1 MSNHTTKQSVGEDL
15 LIDFAQAE
23 RFLTTLGGKD
33 SEHVFQTF
41 CNNSS
46 NEGSEPKV
54 KREGIKPNILVG
66 TLSQYAK
73 QLEVINKRESGVFVV
88 INETNGGRKAS
99 DVVRVRALFADWDN
113 LGTGLPAISTCGLKP
128 HIVVES
134 SPQKYHAYWLVSD
147 CGLDEFTPLQKAIAA
162 KLGSDPA
169 INNKDR
175 VMRLPGY
182 LHHKYSDNPYFQTR
196 IVETNENIAYTA
208 KEIKQGLGL
217 DLNPT
222 SKTLPSAAYNSNSLN
237 NININKIKS
246 ALVVF
251 PIEFI
256 DDRDSW
262 LRIGMCLHSHSP
274 ALLQVWLDWSK
285 LSSKFEEAS
294 AIYTWSSLGDKDS
307 AITIASLFYEAKKFG
322 WVDDTKP
329 SKFEIK
335 DDGVY
340 FNCIDKEGQPLAPE
354 LVCSRLEVLGTTSGA
369 NKQDWGRYLSF
380 PDRSGLLHHWAM
392 PMSMMAAEGA
402 EYRAELLRLGLEIAA
417 NSKAKTRLADYIT
430 SSEVTKHFTAVEKTG
445 WHNKSFILP
454 HTTIGIDEVLFQ
466 STGGLSHAYANK
478 GASKQWQT
486 NVANLC
492 ATNSRLVFAA
502 SSAFAAP
509 LLHLT
514 GMESGGFHFRG
525 DSSSG
530 KTTALRVAA
539 SVWGGLDYL
548 QRWRA
553 TSNGLEGLAALYNDG
568 LLVLDELSQCDP
580 KEAGNIA
587 YMLANGSGKV
597 RAGKSGAARTSL
609 SWRLLF
615 LSAGEISLGQH
626 MLVAGQRSRAGQ
638 EIRLIDIPA
647 DAGRGLGLF
656 DTTHDINGGAAFS
669 KLLVDNCT
677 KYHGRVGREY
687 LEKLCA
693 SLDNDNDSEKL
704 KFSVKKMTEKLSPI
718 GASGQ
723 VLRGVE
729 RFALVAVAGELATKF
744 GLTGW
749 QTGEAEMAAM
759 ACLKTWLDS
768 RGGAGNQ
775 EVTAILSQV
784 KAFFELHGESR
795 FSPVGRT
802 DERVTHNRAGFSECF
817 DGASDSTYTLYYCLA
832 EAYKND
838 ICKGYDPKQVSKIL
852 KEAGWLQTGND
863 GKSAQAKRL
872 RGMGNARYYWIRPL
886 D

>member
-1 MSNHTTKQSVGEDL
+1 MTNLKTLASVTEIL
-15 LIDFAQAE
+15 LINLTEAE
-23 RFLTTLGGKD
+23 RFLTSLGGKD
-33 SEHVFQTF
+33 AQHVFQTF

-46 NEGSEPKV
+46 NEGAEPKI
-54 KREGIKPNILVG
+54 KREGIKPNVLVG
-66 TLSQYAK
+66 SLSQYAK
-73 QLEVINKRESGVFVV
+73 QLELINKSESGVFVV

-99 DVVRVRALFADWDN
+99 DVIRVRALFADWDN
-113 LGTGLPAISTCGLKP
+113 VGTGLPAIAACAIKP

-134 SPQKYHAYWLVSD
+134 SPGKFHAYWLVSD
-147 CGLDEFTPLQKAIAA
+147 CGLDDFTPLQKAIAV

-182 LHHKYSDNPYFQTR
+182 FHHKYADNLYFQTR
-196 IVETNENIAYTA
+196 IIEINENTAYTVE
-208 KEIKQGLGL
+208 EIKQGLGL
-217 DLNPT
+217 NLNPA
-222 SKTLPSAAYNSNSLN
+222 SKMLPSTTYDNNSLS

-246 ALVVF
+246 ALAIF

-262 LRIGMCLHSHSP
+262 LRIGMCLHSHSTD
-274 ALLQVWLDWSK
+274 LIQVWLDWSK
-285 LSSKFEEAS
+285 ASSKFEEAS
-294 AIYTWSSLGDKDS
+294 AVYTWSSFGNKDS
-307 AITIASLFYEAKKFG
+307 AISIASLFYEAKKLG
-322 WVDDTKP
+322 WFDDSKP
-329 SKFEIK
+329 SKFEVR

-340 FNCIDKEGQPLAPE
+340 FNGVDKEGQPLSPE
-354 LVCSRLEVLGTTSGA
+354 LVCSKLEVLGTTSGA
-369 NKQDWGRYLSF
+369 NKQDWGRYLAF
-380 PDRSGLLHHWAM
+380 PDRSGFIHHWAM

-430 SSEVTKHFTAVEKTG
+430 SSIVTKHFTAVEKTG
-445 WHNKSFILP
+445 WYKKSFILP
-454 HTTIGIDEVLFQ
+454 HATIGVDEVLFQ

-478 GASKQWQT
+478 GPSKLWQD
-486 NVANLC
+486 NVAKLC
-492 ATNSRLVFAA
+492 TDNSRLVFAA

-509 LLHLT
+509 LLNLV
-514 GMESGGFHFRG
+514 GLESGGFHFRG

-587 YMLANGSGKV
+587 YMLANGTGKV
-597 RAGKSGAARTSL
+597 RAGKSGAARASL

-647 DAGRGLGLF
+647 DAGKGLGLF
-656 DTTHDINGGAAFS
+656 DTTHDTNGGAAFS

-677 KYHGRVGREY
+677 KYHGRVGREF
-687 LEKLCA
+687 LDMLCA
-693 SLDNDNDSEKL
+693 SLDNGNDSESL
-704 KFSVKKMTEKLSPI
+704 KFAVRKMMEKISPV

-749 QTGEAEMAAM
+749 QTGESETAARGCFN
-759 ACLKTWLDS
+759 AWLDS
-768 RGGAGNQ
+768 RGGSGNQ
-775 EVTAILSQV
+775 EITAILSQV

-795 FSPVGRT
+795 FSPVDRA
-802 DERVTHNRAGFSECF
+802 DERVTHNRAGFSECI
-817 DGASDSTYTLYYCLA
+817 DVSGSSTTLYYCLA
-832 EAYKND
+832 EVYKND
-838 ICKGYDPKQVSKIL
+838 ICRGYDSKQVSKVL

-872 RGMGNARYYWIRPL
+872 RGMGNTRYYWIRPL